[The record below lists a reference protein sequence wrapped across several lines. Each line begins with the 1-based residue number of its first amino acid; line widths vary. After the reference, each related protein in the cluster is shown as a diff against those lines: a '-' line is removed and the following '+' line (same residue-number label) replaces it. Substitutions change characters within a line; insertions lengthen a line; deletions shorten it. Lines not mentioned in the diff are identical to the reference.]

1 MEKSKRAAAISGAWH
16 LLYLLLRLLYCGEQ
30 WRVVTTEQTRDQMS
44 TGIIFTLGDGLLKL
58 KALRCKGGGE
68 RRSNDKLQ
76 GGCMRA

>member
-1 MEKSKRAAAISGAWH
+1 MEKSKWVAAISGAWH

-44 TGIIFTLGDGLLKL
+44 PGIIFTLGDGLLK
-58 KALRCKGGGE
+58 GGGE
-68 RRSNDKLQ
+68 RRSNDKSQ